1 MIENREWTLDDYS
14 AMLRRR
20 AMVILVPVL
29 LAPLAAFLLSFVF
42 PAKYTSTSL
51 ILVEG
56 QKVPESMVQPVVSED
71 LAARVATLQQQVLS
85 QGHLLPVV
93 EKVFPGRSSAQQN
106 EIIDTIRANMNV
118 EPVVTDLSAI
128 GSTTKGPKK
137 TSPVP
142 GFNLKFTA
150 SNAREA
156 QQICTELTT
165 LVVDEN
171 RKQIDAAATGT
182 SDVLNR
188 GIEDAKSTL
197 DSMDAKLAAFKK
209 EHVGQLPGDEE
220 NNLKI
225 LAGLNSQ
232 LEANTQTLNRAQQDK
247 AYTESVLAQQLAAW
261 KSSQASTNPDTLQ
274 KQLSDLQAQLL
285 QLQAKYTD
293 DHPDV
298 IKAKADI
305 ASMKRKLAEVKAS
318 TDAADP
324 SGDEKASAMEPAE
337 IRQLRLQVHQYAE
350 LIAAGN
356 RDQKHLQQEIG
367 EYQGRVSLSPA
378 VEEQFK
384 QLTRDYVNAQKNYED
399 LLSKKSSADLT
410 VKMNTQAQ
418 GERMFVLNLA
428 NLPDAPSFPNRWLF
442 AAGGLAAGLAL
453 GIGLALWMELQDKAI
468 RTESDAE
475 AVLQLP
481 TLAAVPWV
489 SVEAASAGNAKFRFW
504 HWKKTSQ
511 GSKEVIGA

>member
-20 AMVILVPVL
+20 AMVILVPVV
-29 LAPLAAFLLSFVF
+29 LAPFMGFLLSFAF

-93 EKVFPGRSSAQQN
+93 EKVFPGRSGQQQN
-106 EIIDTIRANMNV
+106 EIIDEIRANMAL

-128 GSTTKGPKK
+128 GSTTKGGKK
-137 TSPVP
+137 ISPVP
-142 GFNLKFTA
+142 GFNLNFST

-156 QQICTELTT
+156 QQVCTELTT
-165 LVVDEN
+165 LIVDEN

-188 GIEDAKSTL
+188 GIEDAKGTL

-209 EHVGQLPGDEE
+209 EHSGQLPGDEE

-247 AYTESVLAQQLAAW
+247 AYTESVLAQQLSAW
-261 KSSQASTNPDTLQ
+261 KSSQAMTSPDALQ
-274 KQLSDLQAQLL
+274 KQLSDLQTELL
-285 QLQAKYTD
+285 QLQAKYTE

-298 IKAKADI
+298 IKTKADI
-305 ASMKRKLAEVKAS
+305 AGLKKKLAEVRAS
-318 TDAADP
+318 TDAADAT
-324 SGDEKASAMEPAE
+324 GDDKASAMEPAE
-337 IRQLRLQVHQYAE
+337 IRQLRLQVHQYGE

-356 RDQKHLQQEIG
+356 RDQKHMQQEIG
-367 EYQGRVSLSPA
+367 EYQGRVSLSPE

-384 QLTRDYVNAQKNYED
+384 QLTRDYDNAQKNYEA
-399 LLSKKSSADLT
+399 LLGKKSSADLT

-428 NLPDAPSFPNRWLF
+428 SLPDSPSFPNRLLF

-453 GIGLALWMELQDKAI
+453 GIGLALWLEVQDKAI

-481 TLAAVPWV
+481 TLVALPWV
-489 SVEAASAGNAKFRFW
+489 SGEAADGKNVKFKFW
-504 HWKKTSQ
+504 NWKKASNQ
-511 GSKEVIGA
+511 HKEEVGA